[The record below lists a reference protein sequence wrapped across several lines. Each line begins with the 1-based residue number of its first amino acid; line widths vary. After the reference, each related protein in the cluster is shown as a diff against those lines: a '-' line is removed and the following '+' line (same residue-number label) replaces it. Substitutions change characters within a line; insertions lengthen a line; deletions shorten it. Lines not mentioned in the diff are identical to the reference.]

1 MPDPSHRERLLR
13 GMVEALRDG
22 EYHEVAVVDV
32 VRAARTSKRTFY
44 EHFPDK
50 QACLVALSRETV
62 GDVIERI
69 VGAVD
74 PTAAWRAQVRQAV
87 EALLTTIEADREAH
101 LVLLRTVPSL
111 GAPGRRLL
119 REATGSFVDLVR
131 ALTDTPALRDAG
143 VVPPTPGVAVVL
155 FAGVR
160 ELVVTALE
168 DGVPLADV
176 LDDATRAT
184 TALLAPAG

>member
-13 GMVEALRDG
+13 GMVEALRDR

-74 PTAAWRAQVRQAV
+74 PAADWRAQVRQAV